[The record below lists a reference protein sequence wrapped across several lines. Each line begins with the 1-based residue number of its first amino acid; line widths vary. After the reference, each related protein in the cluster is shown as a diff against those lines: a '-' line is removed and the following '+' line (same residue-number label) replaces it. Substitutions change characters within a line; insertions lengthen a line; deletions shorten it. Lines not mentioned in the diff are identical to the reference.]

1 MSTATNPKQYNPEVW
16 GGIECTINRV
26 GDKFFDQLEYANF
39 YQDPPLAAI
48 SDLGIKKLR
57 FPVLWERHEPVQ
69 SAAIDWSWTEKQLLY
84 FREKGIDVIA
94 GLVHHGSGPEFTS
107 LSDEQFPYLLAEY
120 ARKVAQQFP
129 WIDYYT
135 PVNEPLTTARFSG
148 LYKIW
153 YPHKGN
159 DKSFILILLNQLKGI
174 VLAMRAIREI
184 NPGAKLI
191 QTEDLG
197 KTYSTPLL
205 RYQARFE
212 NERRWLTY
220 DFLTG
225 RVDEKHKLWKY
236 FKRFDIPDEALLFF
250 KENPC
255 PPDIFG
261 FNHYVTSERF
271 LDEKKHLY
279 PRHTHGGNRKHS
291 YADVEA
297 VRVELEE
304 EIGVKVLLKEAWER
318 YKAPIAVTEVHLHC
332 HREEQLRWFKYVW
345 KSCKD
350 LKEEGVDIKAVTAWA
365 MMGSWGWNRLL
376 TVPKGDYEPG
386 VYDLRGGYP
395 RPTALTDFIK
405 NISSVSD
412 YTHHLAETNGWWLR
426 EGRYL
431 HEPMVSKV
439 QILNASKTRV
449 KPVLIIGKNGTLGK
463 AFARVCEQRALEYKL
478 LSRAECDIAEPQSI
492 EKVVE
497 LYKPWAIINAAG
509 YVRVDEA
516 ENDIEKC
523 FRENLNGPY
532 NLAQICARHD
542 IKLVTFSSDLVFDGA
557 KGKPYIESDFTAP
570 LNIYGRSKAECEKQV
585 LQSDFSTLVI
595 RTSAFFGPWDQY
607 NFVHWVASS
616 LNNLQAVP
624 AASDVYISPTYVP
637 DLVNVTLDL
646 MIDDESGIWH
656 LANDGALSWSDLAY
670 ETAKQFGSDPALI
683 QPMPIAA
690 MALPAKRP
698 KFSVLG
704 SEKGILMPTLD
715 NALQRYF
722 DEKRQFVEW

>member
-1 MSTATNPKQYNPEVW
+1 MLTDTKQPQFNPEVW

-26 GDKFFDQLEYANF
+26 GDNFFDQLEYGDF
-39 YQDPPLAAI
+39 YNNPPLSAI
-48 SDLGIKKLR
+48 SDLGIKMLR
-57 FPVLWERHEPVQ
+57 FPVLWERHEQVQ
-69 SAAIDWSWTEKQLLY
+69 EMAIDWSWTEKQLLH
-84 FREKGIDVIA
+84 FKEKDIDVIA
-94 GLVHHGSGPEFTS
+94 GLVHHGSGPVFTN
-107 LSDEQFPYLLAEY
+107 LLDEQFPYLLANY
-120 ARKVAQQFP
+120 AAKVAQQFP
-129 WIDYYT
+129 WINYYT
-135 PVNEPLTTARFSG
+135 PINEPLTTARFSG

-159 DKSFILILLNQLKGI
+159 DKSFILMLLNQLKGI
-174 VLAMRAIREI
+174 VLSMQAIRKI
-184 NPGAKLI
+184 NPKARLV

-205 RYQARFE
+205 RYQASFE
-212 NERRWLTY
+212 NVRRWLTY

-236 FKRFDIPDEALLFF
+236 FKRFDIPDESLLFF

-255 PPDIFG
+255 IPDIFG

-271 LDEKKHLY
+271 LDEKKQLY
-279 PRHTHGGNRKHS
+279 PEHTYGGNRKHS

-297 VRVELEE
+297 VRVELDE
-304 EIGVKVLLKEAWER
+304 EIGIKVLLKEAWER
-318 YKAPIAVTEVHLHC
+318 YKAPLAVTEVHLHC

-350 LKEEGVDIKAVTAWA
+350 LMSEGIDIKAVTAWA

-386 VYDLRGGYP
+386 VYDLRGGFP
-395 RPTALTDFIK
+395 RPTALADFIK
-405 NISSVSD
+405 NISTITD

-431 HEPMVSKV
+431 HEPMVSKI
-439 QILNASKTRV
+439 QILDATKTRV

-478 LSRAECDIAEPQSI
+478 LSRADCDIGDPQSI
-492 EKVVE
+492 EKAIE
-497 LYKPWAIINAAG
+497 HYKPWGIINAAG
-509 YVRVDEA
+509 YVRVDDA
-516 ENDIEKC
+516 EREVERC
-523 FRENLNGPY
+523 YRENLSGPVH
-532 NLAQICARHD
+532 LAQSCAQHG
-542 IKLVTFSSDLVFDGA
+542 IKLITFSSDLVFDGL
-557 KGKPYIESDFTAP
+557 KGEPYVESDPTAP
-570 LNIYGRSKAECEKQV
+570 LNIYGKSKAEGEKQV
-585 LQSDFSTLVI
+585 LQVNSHALVI
-595 RTSAFFGPWDQY
+595 RTSAFFGPWDKY
-607 NFVHWVASS
+607 NFVHWVAST
-616 LNNLQAVP
+616 LNNLQPVP
-624 AASDVYISPTYVP
+624 VANDVYVSPTFVP
-637 DLVNVTLDL
+637 DLVNVSLDL

-656 LANDGALSWSDLAY
+656 LANSGAITWSDLAY
-670 ETAKQFGSDPALI
+670 ETAKQFGNDPAFI
-683 QPMPIAA
+683 QSIPLAQ
-690 MALPAKRP
+690 MALPARRP

-704 SEKGILMPTLD
+704 SEKGILMPSLG